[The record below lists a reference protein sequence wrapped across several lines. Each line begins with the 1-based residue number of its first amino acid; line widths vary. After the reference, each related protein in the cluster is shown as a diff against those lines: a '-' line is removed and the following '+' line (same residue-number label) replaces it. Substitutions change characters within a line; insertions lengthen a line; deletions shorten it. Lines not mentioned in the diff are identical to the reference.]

1 MEVQRFFNPP
11 LVRLRLNNLSF
22 KSITRSFNSEIDSS
36 VFRRISSFI
45 DHVYNG
51 FDVCG
56 IFLYLHF
63 SSTMCIL
70 EGRNLWILDLEVTV
84 SSVASTMNSGKTSLD
99 RTYRLEISPFN
110 T

>member
-45 DHVYNG
+45 DHLYNG
-51 FDVCG
+51 FDVCD

-70 EGRNLWILDLEVTV
+70 EDRNLWILDLEVTV

-99 RTYRLEISPFN
+99 RTYRL
-110 T
+110 